1 MIVFT
6 MQLQTYKSIEIGMLQ
21 KYKWPALL
29 FATFLIFL
37 STTLDLEYK
46 DAMRK
51 FIPTFTRKHPCCYV
65 YFHTNA

>member
-37 STTLDLEYK
+37 STTLDIEL
-46 DAMRK
+46 DVMRK
-51 FIPTFTRKHPCCYV
+51 FIPTFTRKHLCYYV